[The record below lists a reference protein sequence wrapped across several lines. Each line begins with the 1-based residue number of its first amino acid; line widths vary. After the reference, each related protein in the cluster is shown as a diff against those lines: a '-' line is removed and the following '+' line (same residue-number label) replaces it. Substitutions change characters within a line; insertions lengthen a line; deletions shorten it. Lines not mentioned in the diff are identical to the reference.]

1 MKNTLCFLIL
11 LLATSTF
18 SLPVN
23 PKMDTMDFYSE
34 LQQEVGRS
42 ILLNI
47 LNQPI
52 EAMEIPEDDQEKT
65 NVFRLYY

>member
-1 MKNTLCFLIL
+1 MKVTLCFLI

-23 PKMDTMDFYSE
+23 PKMDTIDFYSE

-42 ILLNI
+42 ILLII
-47 LNQPI
+47 LSRPI